1 MKMRISTKMFIGYVL
16 LIVLPFLFFFIF
28 LYVQLYDKLLTQYQ
42 QANQKNLEQIGGNA
56 EATLGKI
63 ESLQTIYQN
72 NAALIDY
79 LRDTNMED
87 RDMIYYYLR
96 DISPAFSFAT
106 LAESS
111 VQSIAIYPKLQQRLL
126 NLPGFLPYEELD
138 GKLTA
143 ADISALRPLKGQ
155 WKHVSGEKG
164 TSLIYFQKIYSDLY
178 STDLGMLEIV
188 VHPAFLDNLLNQIL
202 DNHSENTL
210 LVLDEDGKLIGEPAG
225 ATISSADVITLEQ
238 EVSRQTRNAFD
249 FERGELLVNRIEL
262 SRLGLTVVEVSK
274 RKVVFDFLQVKL
286 LWVAAGL
293 IMLGILSALYYLIV
307 ASLTKRVIK
316 LSRHMRKV
324 GLDTLGSPY
333 TGAAGSDEIGDMITS
348 YNAMIL
354 RMDELV
360 NKVQNVELLK
370 REAEFRML
378 QAQIQPHFLYNTLET
393 IRMLAR
399 SGRGPVVADMA
410 LALGNMLRYSLSSK
424 SDAILREE
432 YEHVCSYMKIH
443 QIRMKDLQLH
453 LDVDE
458 SVLSIPC
465 PRFILQPLVEN
476 SILHGLSR
484 KRGSG
489 RISLSMKREED
500 GVRIEVTDNGAG
512 IEHGRLL
519 TLQQLLASGTAIE
532 ERLEPKGLG
541 IGLSNVAARVRAYFG
556 PGTVV
561 LMNSKPGAETT
572 VSLKLI
578 MKDGSYAKADDCG

>member
-1 MKMRISTKMFIGYVL
+1 MCY
-16 LIVLPFLFFFIF
+16 PFCFFHF
-28 LYVQLYDKLLTQYQ
+28 LYIQLNDKLLTQYQ
-42 QANQKNLEQIGGNA
+42 QANQKNLEQIAGNA
-56 EATLGKI
+56 ESTLGKI

-79 LRDTNMED
+79 LQDTNMED

-111 VQSIAIYPKLQQRLL
+111 VQFVAIYPKLQQRLL

-143 ADISALRPLKGQ
+143 SEMSALRPLKGL
-155 WKHVSGEKG
+155 WKPTLDEKG
-164 TSLIYFQKIYSDLY
+164 IRLNYFQKIYSDLY
-178 STDLGMLEIV
+178 TTDLGMLEIV
-188 VHPAFLDNLLNQIL
+188 VYPAFLDNVLNQIL
-202 DNHSENTL
+202 DNHSETTL
-210 LVLDEDGKLIGEPAG
+210 LMLDENGKLIGKPVG
-225 ATISSADVITLEQ
+225 ATISSADVLTLEQ
-238 EVSRQTRNAFD
+238 ELSRQTTSAFD
-249 FERGELLVNRIEL
+249 LQRGELLVNRIEL
-262 SRLGLTVVEVSK
+262 SRLGLTIVEVAQ
-274 RKVVFDFLQVKL
+274 RKVVFDLLQVKL

-293 IMLGILSALYYLIV
+293 IMLGILSVLYYLIV

-324 GLDTLGSPY
+324 DLDTLDSPY

-399 SGRGPVVADMA
+399 SGRGQVVADMA

-424 SDAILREE
+424 SDAIFREE

-443 QIRMKDLQLH
+443 QIRMKDLQLY

-458 SVLSIPC
+458 SILSIPC

-489 RISLSMKREED
+489 SISLSMKHEEN
-500 GVRIEVTDNGAG
+500 GLRIEVTDNGAG
-512 IEHGRLL
+512 IEHERLII
-519 TLQQLLASGTAIE
+519 LQQLLASGTTIE
-532 ERLEPKGLG
+532 GRLEPKGLG
-541 IGLSNVAARVRAYFG
+541 IGLGNVAARVRAYYG
-556 PGTVV
+556 PGTAV
-561 LMNSKPGAETT
+561 LINSKPGAETT
-572 VSLKLI
+572 VSLKL
-578 MKDGSYAKADDCG
+578 MLEDGSYAKADDCG